1 MELENF
7 NLDKQTKKT
16 VVMLVLNVL
25 LGAAAFFF
33 GLINYSVGELPSFCG
48 VHLAYIPELLG
59 SLLYGP
65 FSGMF
70 VILVKNFISLWALKY
85 SVVDI
90 ATNIVVEFAF
100 VVPATLIYHSMRS
113 AVKKTDEN
121 GEKYYIHKSRRKRI
135 IIASLLSTV
144 IAIAVMYF
152 FEVYFSVPFLVR
164 TNAVESLDF
173 FIKWYQTLIPSV
185 STVGD
190 AVLMFNVPINAV
202 AMVVTT
208 IVVAYIYKPLKR
220 AIHDFIY

>member
-1 MELENF
+1 MALDNI

-25 LGAAAFFF
+25 LGASAFFF

-59 SLLYGP
+59 ALLYGP
-65 FSGMF
+65 FSGVF
-70 VILVKNFISLWALKY
+70 VIFVKNFISLWALKY
-85 SVVDI
+85 SIVDI

-113 AVKKTDEN
+113 TVKKTDEN
-121 GEKYYIHKSRRKRI
+121 GEKYYIHKSRKKRI

-144 IAIAVMYF
+144 IALVVMYF
-152 FEVYFSVPFLVR
+152 IEVHFSVPFIVS

-173 FIKWYQTLIPSV
+173 VIKWYQTIIPSV
-185 STVGD
+185 SSAND
-190 AVLMFNVPINAV
+190 AVLMFNIPINAV
-202 AMVVTT
+202 AMVVST
-208 IVVAYIYKPLKR
+208 IIVAYIYKPLKR